1 MKDVI
6 LEIIKCIRLSIIKKS
21 LKNQYSESEF
31 EVNVRGFKLIRR
43 TKKNDLPDQDKRS
56 FL

>member
-31 EVNVRGFKLIRR
+31 EVNVNIKGLKLICR
-43 TKKNDLPDQDKRS
+43 TKKNDIPD
-56 FL
+56 